1 MPTNSSLSEKEV
13 RFRFRSC
20 YDRGLDT
27 DHQRLI
33 ELDRQ
38 FVWHPFTPNDVWLD
52 AAFSP
57 VVIAEG
63 EGAVLIDTEGKRYLD
78 GNASIWTNLHG
89 HRHPKVHQAIRDQL
103 DRIAHSSFLGLTN
116 EKAPLLAERL
126 CRANGLDRCFFS
138 DDGSTAMEAALKMV
152 IQFLQQ
158 NGQKQRTRIVSLAS
172 AYHGDTVGAMS
183 MGHSDLFHHTYR
195 PLLFPSSEAMLPGC
209 YRCPFNRAQPEQ
221 ADARTYRKCNWEC
234 IDELEQSLCGR
245 NQQEKAVPPAAL
257 VMEPRVQGPAGFV
270 MHPEGY
276 LKKAAGLA
284 RDHGA
289 RLILDEVMVGF
300 GRTGSLFA
308 HQKEEVEPD
317 IIALAKGITN
327 GTLPLAATLC
337 RDDIFQGFGGEV
349 TRTFFHGH
357 SYTGNQLGCA
367 AALASLDLLES
378 DDCSQARR
386 QIEIAL
392 EEVGARFW
400 KHPKTGDVRREGC
413 ILAIEVV
420 KDPETREAYPY
431 PDRVGAAICKEAE
444 SRGLITRPVGDVLL
458 LMPPYAATAEQ
469 IETMGKILMDSL
481 LTVLP
486 ARTS

>member
-1 MPTNSSLSEKEV
+1 MVLFLDSE
-13 RFRFRSC
+13 RN
-20 YDRGLDT
+20 
-27 DHQRLI
+27 RLI
-33 ELDRQ
+33 NLDKQ
-38 FVWHPFTPNDVWLD
+38 FVWHPFTPNDAWLATD
-52 AAFSP
+52 FSP

-126 CRANGLDRCFFS
+126 CRASGLDRCFFS

-158 NGQKQRTRIVSLAS
+158 NGQKERTRIVSLAS

-195 PLLFPSSEAMLPGC
+195 PLLFSSTEAMLPGC

-234 IDELEQSLCGR
+234 IDNLEQSLRGR
-245 NQQEKAVPPAAL
+245 NLQEKASPPAAL

-276 LKKAAGLA
+276 LKKAASLA

-289 RLILDEVMVGF
+289 HLILDEVMVGF
-300 GRTGSLFA
+300 GRTGTLFA
-308 HQKEEVEPD
+308 YQKEDVEPD

-337 RDDIFQGFGGEV
+337 REELFQGFGGEV

-367 AALASLDLLES
+367 AALASLDVLES
-378 DDCSQARR
+378 EESSQAR
-386 QIEIAL
+386 QEIQSSL
-392 EEVGARFW
+392 ETVGKRFW
-400 KHPKTGDVRREGC
+400 SHPNVGDVRREGC

-420 KDPETREAYPY
+420 RDRSSRECFPY
-431 PDRVGAAICKEAE
+431 KDRVGARICAEAE
-444 SRGLITRPVGDVLL
+444 LRGLITRPVGDVLL
-458 LMPPYAATAEQ
+458 LMPPYAASPEQ
-469 IETMGKILMDSL
+469 VEEMGVILLQSL
-481 LTVLP
+481 NKVLP
-486 ARTS
+486 AALP